1 MNTINIKAYI
11 TDSTKIE
18 AIKSAFK
25 DLEIKFEIS
34 EVTEPESPYNK
45 NFVEMILDGEAEIEK
60 GNGVEISLDELEDL
74 CK

>member
-11 TDSTKIE
+11 TDSSKIE

-25 DLEIKFEIS
+25 DLKIKFEIS
-34 EVTEPESPYNK
+34 EVAEPDNHYDK
-45 NFVEMILDGEAEIEK
+45 DFVDMILDGEAEIKK